1 MVEELVRFRADLR
14 PFWDQPLSKPAEVDL
29 RLQLPD
35 GDSPAGAHMHREASR
50 VLQKAQDTIRESVLS
65 RMRARRLRAGLRT
78 LSSPSG
84 GRPPWAG
91 NAPAPLSNRERQVLG
106 LIVDGKTSKQI
117 AAELGIS
124 FKTVVTHRASIMSKM
139 DVHESTS
146 VVREAIRRGLV

>member
-1 MVEELVRFRADLR
+1 MATAR
-14 PFWDQPLSKPAEVDL
+14 PVPPC
-29 RLQLPD
+29 
-35 GDSPAGAHMHREASR
+35 REASR
-50 VLQKAQDTIRESVLS
+50 VLQKAQDTIRESVPS
-65 RMRARRLRAGLRT
+65 RMRASRLRAGLRT
-78 LSSPSG
+78 WSSPSG
-84 GRPPWAG
+84 GRPPWAA
-91 NAPAPLSNRERQVLG
+91 NAPARLSKRESQVLG